1 MLFKWGHANLDCTV
15 DSNRARK
22 KWRWSRVKACFSST
36 AELAIIIFFSSL
48 SVCAL
53 LPVGQRFIITLMKLK
68 VGKSQKIFHI
78 NEWNYYST
86 KNWRILILFIG
97 WLIFVKLAQKQ
108 PNPSL
113 FLINKYIFHL
123 FCFDPLYVLGLHQKI
138 FKYIISKF
146 EKKSVQNENSVL
158 VFCIMFAFVL
168 FLLVF
173 RL

>member
-1 MLFKWGHANLDCTV
+1 MSTLIEQE
-15 DSNRARK
+15 K

-78 NEWNYYST
+78 NEWNYCSST
-86 KNWRILILFIG
+86 KQLKDTY
-97 WLIFVKLAQKQ
+97 FVHWFFLKLAQKQ

-113 FLINKYIFHL
+113 FLLNKYIFHL
-123 FCFDPLYVLGLHQKI
+123 FCFNLLYVLGLHQKI
-138 FKYIISKF
+138 FKYVISKF
-146 EKKSVQNENSVL
+146 EKKSVQNKNSVL
-158 VFCIMFAFVL
+158 VFCIMFALVL
-168 FLLVF
+168 FQLVF